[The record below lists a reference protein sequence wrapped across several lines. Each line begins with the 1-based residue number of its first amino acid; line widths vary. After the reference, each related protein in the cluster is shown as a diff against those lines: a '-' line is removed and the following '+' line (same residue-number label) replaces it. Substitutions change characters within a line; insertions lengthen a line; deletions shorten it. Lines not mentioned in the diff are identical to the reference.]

1 VAADWDMTATLTTAR
16 LRLRPL
22 TAADLPALVPLYGDA
37 AVIAIRKID
46 IQTAAQTEQK
56 LA

>member
-1 VAADWDMTATLTTAR
+1 MIATLTTAR

-22 TAADLPALVPLYGDA
+22 TAANLPALVLLYGDA
-37 AVIAIRKID
+37 AVMAIRKMG
-46 IQTAAQTEQK
+46 IQTAAQTEQQ

>member
-1 VAADWDMTATLTTAR
+1 MTATLTTAR

-22 TAADLPALVPLYGDA
+22 TAADLPALVPLYVDA
-37 AVIAIRKID
+37 AVMAIRKMG
-46 IQTAAQTEQK
+46 IQTPAQTEQK